1 MRRTIKLPAAQ
12 LSALKEVN
20 IDLDMTGRHYALL
33 ASCEGQLPEDVAL
46 SILKDLVEEDAN
58 QLTLT
63 ELRYLFILVKIN
75 SLENDYSVTAEC
87 MHKKKDGTPCG
98 NMIKVDLHLSDGDL
112 NDTPSDYV
120 PPKIIFKVGNKEDG
134 ITEKEYS
141 IIPPVMKEESRLYN
155 YFITVRNVSYD
166 EISEDKK
173 QSFDYTYLRAL
184 LHLVDSDGNRLV
196 KDTDNFDDLFSY
208 LDINKF
214 QTITKL
220 YDDVIDVNK
229 FGVQNKLYEVKCKEC
244 GGTSVFQLP
253 LLYGLL
259 D

>member
-12 LSALKEVN
+12 LSQLKEVN

-33 ASCEGQLPEDVAL
+33 SSCEGQLPEDVAL

-58 QLTLT
+58 LLNLS
-63 ELRYLFILVKIN
+63 ELRYLFTLVKIN
-75 SLENDYSVTAEC
+75 SLENDYTVTAEC
-87 MHKKKDGTPCG
+87 MHKKKNGESCG
-98 NMIKVDLHLSDGDL
+98 NLIKVDLHLSDGDL

-120 PPKIIFKVGNKEDG
+120 PPKITFKVGNKEIG
-134 ITEKEYS
+134 FTEKEYS
-141 IIPPVMKEESRLYN
+141 VIPPAMKDESRLYN
-155 YFITVRNVSYD
+155 YFITERNISYED
-166 EISEDKK
+166 IGEDKK

-196 KDTDNFDDLFSY
+196 KDTDNFDDLFAY
-208 LDINKF
+208 LDNNKF
-214 QTITKL
+214 QTINKL
-220 YDDVIDVNK
+220 YDCVIEVNK
-229 FGVQNKLYEVKCKEC
+229 FGVQNKEYEVKCKEC